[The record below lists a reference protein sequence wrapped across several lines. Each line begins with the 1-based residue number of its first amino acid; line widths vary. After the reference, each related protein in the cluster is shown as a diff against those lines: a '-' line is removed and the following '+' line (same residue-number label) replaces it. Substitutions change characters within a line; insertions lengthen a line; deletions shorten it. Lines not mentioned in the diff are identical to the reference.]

1 MGSRLHFAGVR
12 FKNCGAGLYPDHFQ
26 GPYDRDI
33 PSSRGRIAF
42 QRRCV
47 LLLFPLW
54 LLVGFSIAARINTR
68 ILRMIF
74 KKLRPKEAV
83 NGDEHHESG
92 GKNN

>member
-12 FKNCGAGLYPDHFQ
+12 FKNCGAGLYPDHFR

-47 LLLFPLW
+47 LLHFSPLA
-54 LLVGFSIAARINTR
+54 VGRV
-68 ILRMIF
+68 LHC
-74 KKLRPKEAV
+74 RPDQHPHPPH
-83 NGDEHHESG
+83 GI
-92 GKNN
+92 